1 LSWRNGGEW
10 QRLLSLLVSFVVPF
24 LNARRILHSW
34 LDEYDDTPFAFC
46 IEEER
51 DLDRPKRDNE

>member
-1 LSWRNGGEW
+1 VGEMEVNGGDYY
-10 QRLLSLLVSFVVPF
+10 RYLFSFVVPF
-24 LNARRILHSW
+24 LNDRRILHSW

-51 DLDRPKRDNE
+51 DLDRSRKDNE

>member
-1 LSWRNGGEW
+1 MAEVTIVTCFHLS
-10 QRLLSLLVSFVVPF
+10 SFF
-24 LNARRILHSW
+24 LNDRRILHSW

-51 DLDRPKRDNE
+51 DLDRPWKDND